1 MAALASALAWL
12 RPRMNGPGNRN
23 RGRKKEKRVAGEE
36 LLLDG
41 EDGGSRR
48 EKCRVAQA
56 VLYTAP
62 FGLPPFFYLPLCL
75 SRRLDLAGLDS
86 VRSPLRSIGDRGGEG
101 CWENIGTEAPTDISV
116 LLRNLPLGNGHRR
129 KKRLGKELGIEMNR
143 H

>member
-1 MAALASALAWL
+1 M
-12 RPRMNGPGNRN
+12 
-23 RGRKKEKRVAGEE
+23 GRTGVRDVKNVGWRKPYFIQ
-36 LLLDG
+36 LLSVFL
-41 EDGGSRR
+41 
-48 EKCRVAQA
+48 
-56 VLYTAP
+56 L
-62 FGLPPFFYLPLCL
+62 FFYLPLCL

-116 LLRNLPLGNGHRR
+116 LLRNLPLGNGHRQ